1 MQSLER
7 IHRIGMDADVRTK
20 YTIFQSENSI
30 DMDIDNRLEI
40 KKDRMDRFL
49 NDEALDTMNLDLR
62 YEDPIGDDDDLDA
75 DYRAVLDHLKKTS

>member
-7 IHRIGMDADVRTK
+7 IHRIGMNPEVKTK

-30 DMDIDNRLEI
+30 DFGVDNRLEI

-49 NDEALDTMNLDLR
+49 NE
-62 YEDPIGDDDDLDA
+62 E
-75 DYRAVLDHLKKTS
+75 VLGTQ